1 MAGVNNSSDLVTWLE
16 DLTYGSNERKVNQRG
31 SSELGKDE
39 FLKLLVTQLSNQ
51 DPLNPQ
57 SDNEFIAQLAQFSAL
72 EQMTNLNSTFAN
84 TSAYSLV
91 GKQVVVQNTDSAG
104 KVNEVTGIVDYVEIK
119 NGEAYLSIEGKTYEM
134 SDLVQVMDTYYAIQ
148 KYLPSVEKTE
158 ITYDVTNPKMYT
170 VNLNLGS
177 NGYEASSVA
186 VDMNGEFIDASHF
199 TYDDGVLTI
208 SPDAFAG
215 LAPGTYDLTFYFDD
229 PYNTV
234 ISDQVKVNVVNGG
247 TGDESDGST
256 SADSDTKDTVD
267 PDTEDSADKTDNDPT
282 GSNPTE
288 SSPTETE

>member
-1 MAGVNNSSDLVTWLE
+1 MAGVNNSSDLVTGLE

-134 SDLVQVMDTYYAIQ
+134 ADLVQVMDTYYAIQ

-215 LAPGTYDLTFYFDD
+215 LSPGTYDLTFYFDD

-247 TGDESDGST
+247 TGDEGDGST
-256 SADSDTKDTVD
+256 GADPDTGDTVD
-267 PDTEDSADKTDNDPT
+267 PDDSADKTD
-282 GSNPTE
+282 SNPTE
-288 SSPTETE
+288 SNPTEGNPTETE